1 MPSEDTWG
9 RTSSCMYCSR
19 KGEAL
24 RLSTGMLKKPW
35 ISFWWRSMVIRWVRP
50 ALNVVRVTTAA
61 AVVNL
66 NLSCSL
72 KAVRMLRANKTP
84 CKQTLVFLLTY
95 QLYTSWRRWAW
106 RRWSPSSSSYTACC
120 RGSRGGHLWCF
131 WHRMFC
137 TRTPWSASP
146 LWWCSHLW
154 QREGAERSNTKTERG
169 ERQSERDV
177 LGEKRRWDVNAACC
191 SSFLLGHC
199 LDDKDI
205 FASHRLL
212 DLYPRFYG
220 NKQDVRREE
229 AGMQAHQTQTP
240 LCVCY
245 LLITKPP
252 WPVSLTRGLSVP
264 FVPGHVKICYPRGCI
279 FARCFVLLATRW
291 DKPQHEETAGRNN
304 E

>member
-1 MPSEDTWG
+1 MS
-9 RTSSCMYCSR
+9 
-19 KGEAL
+19 
-24 RLSTGMLKKPW
+24 
-35 ISFWWRSMVIRWVRP
+35 
-50 ALNVVRVTTAA
+50 
-61 AVVNL
+61 
-66 NLSCSL
+66 
-72 KAVRMLRANKTP
+72 RANKTSW
-84 CKQTLVFLLTY
+84 KRALVFLLTY

-154 QREGAERSNTKTERG
+154 QREGAGRSKTKTEGGRNAKWMRCFG
-169 ERQSERDV
+169 W
-177 LGEKRRWDVNAACC
+177 KRRWDVNAVC
-191 SSFLLGHC
+191 SFLLGHC

-220 NKQDVRREE
+220 NKQDVRREA
-229 AGMQAHQTQTP
+229 AGMQARQTQTP

-252 WPVSLTRGLSVP
+252 WPVSFTRVP
-264 FVPGHVKICYPRGCI
+264 FVPGHVKICYPWGCV
-279 FARCFVLLATRW
+279 FALCFVLLATRRA
-291 DKPQHEETAGRNN
+291 KPQHELLNWEPTENWSPAGGNN